1 MRTAEFTAPNQH
13 HYDRSSVDRW
23 IVSHLG
29 RYRWRLLLLFCMY
42 LISAFSYSAAPLLI
56 GRAIDTLIN
65 GGDVATLA
73 PLALAVFVVLAGD
86 GGFNLV
92 GAMQW
97 EYVAKRFS
105 ADAREELYASL
116 LEKNQVFHNRQRA
129 GDLMA
134 RATDDVNLLA
144 EMVTPGMS
152 IILETAFFSIAPM
165 VFTALTDPQLLLVPT
180 LFFVVYAFAVR
191 AYTRELEPVVE
202 RQRVQFGELNAKLEE
217 TISGIETVK
226 ASAQE
231 PAERKKISGL
241 ARLIRDSFVAQGTI
255 EARYLPLL
263 LYAVTIGL
271 QFLHALLRVQA
282 GAIGVAQV
290 ITIMGLMAVLRW
302 PTFAS
307 IFTFSIVQAGR
318 ASAGRIL
325 AVIKAHTDLDQNLGG
340 HGETIRGEIVFEH
353 VSFGQPDHAAAGP
366 LLRDVSFRVEPGET
380 VAIVGQ
386 TGSGKSSLTQLIN
399 RTYDAT
405 EGRVLIDGVDVRA
418 WNLDALRSQIS
429 KIEQDIF
436 LFSRSIA
443 DNIAFGR
450 PDATPAEIETAARA
464 AQAHEF
470 IMQTKDGYATV
481 IGERGMTLSGG
492 QRQRIALARAFLAD
506 PRILILDDSTSAI
519 DSATEDEIQKAIREI
534 QRGRT
539 TLLITHRLSQIRW
552 ADTIVVLD
560 GGRIEAAGTHETLL
574 RSSALYRRIFARYEE
589 HGAQRKMAG
598 ARPLASG
605 LRLQAADGHSDGAPP
620 TAVNPQVTDA

>member
-1 MRTAEFTAPNQH
+1 MSSAEFTAPNQ
-13 HYDRSSVDRW
+13 YAYNRSGVDRW
-23 IVSHLG
+23 IASHLW
-29 RYRWRLLLLFCMY
+29 RYRWRLLVVVSMY
-42 LISAFSYSAAPLLI
+42 AISAFAFSAAPMLI
-56 GRAIDTLIN
+56 GSAVGAMLDGSDVSTL
-65 GGDVATLA
+65 V
-73 PLALAVFVVLAGD
+73 PLALGVLVALASD
-86 GGFNLV
+86 GGFNLI

-97 EYVAKRFS
+97 EFVAKRFS
-105 ADAREELYASL
+105 ADARQELYASL

-134 RATDDVNLLA
+134 RATDDVGLLSD
-144 EMVTPGMS
+144 MVTPGMS
-152 IILETAFFSIAPM
+152 IILETVLFSAAPM
-165 VFTALTDPQLLLVPT
+165 VFLALTDPQLLLVPT
-180 LFFVVYAFAVR
+180 GFFIVYVFAVR
-191 AYTRELEPVVE
+191 AYMRELEPVVE

-231 PAERKKISGL
+231 PAERAKVGGF
-241 ARLIRDSFVAQGTI
+241 ARQIRDSFVAQGTI

-263 LYAVTIGL
+263 LFAVTFGL

-282 GAIGVAQV
+282 GALDVADV
-290 ITIMGLMAVLRW
+290 VTVMGLMAVLRW

-318 ASAGRIL
+318 SSAGRIL
-325 AVIKAHTDLDQNLGG
+325 SVIKAHTDLDQNLGG
-340 HGETIRGEIVFEH
+340 HSNQIRGEIAFEH
-353 VSFGQPDHAAAGP
+353 VSFGHADHAATAGP
-366 LLRDVSFRVEPGET
+366 LLRDVSFHVAPGTT

-405 EGRVLIDGVDVRA
+405 EGRVLIDGIDVRA

-450 PDATPAEIETAARA
+450 PGATPAEIEAAARA

-470 IMQTKDGYATV
+470 ITQTKDGYATV

-519 DSATEDEIQKAIREI
+519 DSAIEDEIQKAIREI

-574 RSSALYRRIFARYEE
+574 RDSALYRRIFARYE
-589 HGAQRKMAG
+589 
-598 ARPLASG
+598 SG
-605 LRLQAADGHSDGAPP
+605 ERGRGSGE
-620 TAVNPQVTDA
+620 